1 MRKIS
6 AIYQDIQVTIYDKE
20 LTTSNEPFIHKPFIH
35 NRIIYLPF
43 HDVIIILNINNR
55 RCSNYV
61 R

>member
-1 MRKIS
+1 MRKIA

-20 LTTSNEPFIHKPFIH
+20 LITSNEPFIH

-43 HDVIIILNINNR
+43 HNVIIVLNINNR

>member
-20 LTTSNEPFIHKPFIH
+20 LTTSNEPFIH

-55 RCSNYV
+55 RCSNCV